1 MAKGWTLDIGWRPG
15 CGRYVCGCGSVATRP
30 CSKRRYP
37 VPLPLTV
44 TDLNS
49 NLGLCAAAV
58 SVSARAVD
66 RRRQTSNLSLARWQ
80 SRIQGQGQPETLVAG
95 FTLKRRRAISKN
107 CVPRRNEMQC
117 GWRLFAVVSVAVGRG
132 GFLESSFLVE
142 VVRRTTR
149 ASTRVFHLRPGNTET
164 APIQPH
170 NTQYPLLPLTQGH
183 TLQCT
188 IFVFLSHWLYTAKK
202 FHRLLLPLQQ

>member
-80 SRIQGQGQPETLVAG
+80 SRIQGQPETLVSG
-95 FTLKRRRAISKN
+95 FTMKRHRATGTGTSKN
-107 CVPRRNEMQC
+107 HSLRGTTMQC
-117 GWRLFAVVSVAVGRG
+117 AWRLFAVVSVAVGRG
-132 GFLESSFLVE
+132 FLEIRF
-142 VVRRTTR
+142 
-149 ASTRVFHLRPGNTET
+149 
-164 APIQPH
+164 
-170 NTQYPLLPLTQGH
+170 
-183 TLQCT
+183 
-188 IFVFLSHWLYTAKK
+188 
-202 FHRLLLPLQQ
+202 

>member
-1 MAKGWTLDIGWRPG
+1 MAARMRPIRMQLRFR
-15 CGRYVCGCGSVATRP
+15 CDST

-149 ASTRVFHLRPGNTET
+149 ASTRVFHLRPGKHGNR
-164 APIQPH
+164 A
-170 NTQYPLLPLTQGH
+170 NSATQYPVPTFAPHAGPHTPVHHFCLSVPLVLH
-183 TLQCT
+183 
-188 IFVFLSHWLYTAKK
+188 SKK
-202 FHRLLLPLQQ
+202 FSSITTTTPAVTPS